1 MKRIWIGAGIVAAVA
16 VLFACD
22 DFEGFDR
29 AKEDFHYSYALQP
42 GGRLE
47 IENANGSIEIT
58 GWDRNTLD
66 VSGTKYAGSNERLRD
81 IQIKVEVSGNN
92 ASIRTETPK
101 DFLHGGFGARY
112 IIRAPRQITLARAH
126 TTNGSFS
133 IEDLEGGGH
142 VTSTNGR
149 ISLARDRGDYD
160 VNTTNGAID
169 VEECSGIERAATTNG
184 GVRGRIREGAIE
196 AKSTNGGI
204 DFTIVTPQEDKPVR
218 LSTTNGAVTLAMAEF
233 HGNPITAETTH
244 GGVTLRLP
252 SDTNAQIQARNGFA
266 SISTDL
272 PLSSTEQISKHELKG
287 RLGNGGPVISASS
300 TSGSIRI
307 EKY

>member
-1 MKRIWIGAGIVAAVA
+1 MKRMWIGTGIVAAVA
-16 VLFACD
+16 ALSSCD
-22 DFEGFDR
+22 GFEGFDR
-29 AKEDFHYSYALQP
+29 AKEDFHYSYPLQP

-47 IENANGSIEIT
+47 IENTNGSIDIT

-66 VSGTKYAGSNERLRD
+66 VSGTKYAASNDRLRD
-81 IQIKVEVSGNN
+81 IQIKVEATGNN

-101 DFLHGGFGARY
+101 EVFHGGFGARY
-112 IIRAPRQITLARAH
+112 VIRVPRQITLARAH

-149 ISLARDRGDYD
+149 ISLARDTGDYD
-160 VNTTNGAID
+160 VKTTNGAID
-169 VEECSGIERAATTNG
+169 LEECSGIEEAATTNG
-184 GVRGRIREGAIE
+184 AVRGRIRAGAIE
-196 AKSTNGGI
+196 AESTNGGI
-204 DFTIVTPQEDKPVR
+204 DFTVVKPQDDKPVR
-218 LSTTNGAVTLAMAEF
+218 LSTTNGAITLAMAEF

-252 SDTNAQIQARNGFA
+252 SDTNAQLRARNSFA
-266 SISTDL
+266 SISTDF
-272 PLSSTEQISKHELKG
+272 PLSSTEEISKHQLKG
-287 RLGNGGPVISASS
+287 RLGNGGPLISASS
-300 TSGSIRI
+300 NSGSIRI